1 VALAGSEEL
10 EGLVGLEEP
19 AALVG
24 LEELVASAGLE
35 EPAELVVLVASA
47 ELVGLEGLVEL
58 EGSVESVAET
68 VHPLCRLVA
77 ATGSITL
84 NIAAGPLIGTGRLR
98 TGLVARRAVIRWPIV
113 RLVPGARFNGR
124 AAI

>member
-35 EPAELVVLVASA
+35 EPVVLVASA
-47 ELVGLEGLVEL
+47 ELVGLVGLEEL
-58 EGSVESVAET
+58 EGLVESVAET